1 MKREVCQRGGMI
13 HAGFSVSTFREPL
26 DEFIHEPQIKSQIR
40 GRRCKTK
47 QAPRLFH
54 SRDIAVCPESP
65 PPRINTSWLARR
77 LFIYPGDIFQ
87 RIFAQRL
94 RFFCPLEW
102 RCRRGGTCRV
112 IPPRSLSRRKVLH
125 LYQVSLPTAAL
136 DTVNILSTINQM
148 GADGRRWSSAEDV
161 ASESD
166 GREWLEPWI
175 LGRHGAALWC
185 DVVGKHAAN
194 TLCRGSAIRGLF
206 PTPSLSAW
214 WIV

>member
-1 MKREVCQRGGMI
+1 M
-13 HAGFSVSTFREPL
+13 HTGFSVSTFRESL
-26 DEFIHEPQIKSQIR
+26 DKFIHKPRIKSQIC

-47 QAPRLFH
+47 QAHRLFH
-54 SRDIAVCPESP
+54 SRVIAVCPESP
-65 PPRINTSWLARR
+65 PLRINMSWLARR

-87 RIFAQRL
+87 RIFAQQL
-94 RFFCPLEW
+94 CFFVLWSGNAGVAALED
-102 RCRRGGTCRV
+102 V
-112 IPPRSLSRRKVLH
+112 IPLPATLAL
-125 LYQVSLPTAAL
+125 QVKSFPSIPGIHYWPPDL
-136 DTVNILSTINQM
+136 TVNILSTINQM

-161 ASESD
+161 ISESD

-185 DVVGKHAAN
+185 DVVGKHAVN